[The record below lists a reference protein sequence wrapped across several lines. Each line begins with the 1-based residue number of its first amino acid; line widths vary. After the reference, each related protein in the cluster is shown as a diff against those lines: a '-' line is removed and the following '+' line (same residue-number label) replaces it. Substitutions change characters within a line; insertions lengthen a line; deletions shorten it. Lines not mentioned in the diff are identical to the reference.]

1 MNSSLRSFR
10 ISGLS
15 SLVLAIAVVPGAHA
29 INITVLYDNTQPG
42 AVNPAFDP
50 TGAQLTAIAN
60 YAASFYED
68 VFEDAGHSLTL
79 TFWYTDLTGQLGD
92 HDFISDDA
100 NNRESVGQIQIDTQD
115 SNGVARN
122 YFFDPTPSNNSEFT
136 MTQTLWRNLSAANQI
151 DWYNAG
157 AGVPVTLET
166 SFTGT
171 APAGSPAVG
180 TIDLLSLVFHEMGHS
195 LGMSSANSLT
205 VAETADGDYDFD
217 SSWIFGGV
225 LAADTL
231 DRPTDFLGHLDDP
244 SNVMNPSV
252 GGAGTREL
260 PSHIDLFAMAASH
273 NYTLLDVP
281 RREFYDSNGDWNTDA
296 NWTGDT
302 IPGSLDDTFVRNGAT
317 ASLSANGNA
326 ANLQVLEGALVQ
338 TVTHTLFVQ
347 NTTTVG
353 GTNSQITVNTAGELD
368 TDTLVINSGGD
379 VVVLSTG
386 LLQAENITIANGG
399 VLRGYGTVDINN
411 AFGELT
417 NDGTIQATNGGELLF
432 TSLNNLALD
441 LGGDIEAINGNIRFE
456 TGMSTPM
463 TGDMTVGTG
472 REVIFNDGG
481 TIGSGGLLL
490 LQGTS
495 ASPATVS
502 GSVLNVAFNGVI
514 RADGVGVVENTLA
527 VISGAI
533 LETAFGDPNSELR
546 LNGFTFF
553 QGGRILGD
561 GIARQNGDALV
572 QQDTEISI
580 DTYDMDG
587 AVGTTVITINP
598 DRTLTISSPNV
609 DTVAANDFDG
619 TFHVNS
625 GTLDIETAWR
635 LDGVL
640 NLSETTTT
648 NAMLRGAG
656 GVTVNNGGAINI
668 TGQVEVETAVNVVN
682 GMIFVDGLADFTG
695 PTTLGAAANVEI
707 NNANDFL
714 RLAGQTTL
722 AGPSLVGSGL
732 LMFDGNVD
740 VTANTSVGTAET
752 DLDGLFGDSQVLINS
767 ALTFSI
773 ASISIESTG
782 NDGFDGV
789 ITNRG
794 TFSVLAGWR
803 LDGELNME
811 QIASLPT
818 LSGLGTFR
826 IHTTGTYST
835 AGGSSI
841 NPPLEV
847 AGTMLIAGGVT
858 EANGTNSL
866 EATADVDVAA
876 GAELW
881 FDGPTTFHGGSY
893 TGGGVIRFNAMATIQ
908 SNTTIATARVDLDGA
923 VENTHVVINNSDLV
937 LNVDR
942 VDFNNSIF
950 AGTIDVFGSDAR
962 LEVNLTN
969 PLAAWRVASGGTL
982 NFSTPSSAP
991 VTMLDGSDLTAD
1003 GTINAD
1009 GRVRLGANLF
1019 LLGTLDTF
1027 DGTTD
1032 VHFGGGGQNLVF
1044 NTATVDG
1051 PGDITIDDPTRMH
1064 LQGGA
1069 NVGVNVENA
1078 GRLEVGFVPGEVAFD
1093 LTEAGSATIR
1103 GDYSQTGTGIFGV
1116 EVGGLVP
1123 AAEHDV
1129 LTITG
1134 TARLGGE
1141 LEVELIDGFL
1151 PEIGDEVIVMLA
1163 ASVINV
1169 FDTVTAFDG
1178 GDLFGI
1184 DISVLYSATDVM
1196 VRFDDLFLLGDYN
1209 RNGMV
1214 EAADYVVWRK
1224 TLGQVGMDLAAD
1236 GNGNDEIDAGDYDVW
1251 LAHFGESIAGSGTTG
1266 GGAAAD
1272 GQTGVPEPG
1281 GFWLLTTAAI
1291 VGLACRRP
1299 AMSRL

>member
-1 MNSSLRSFR
+1 MNSASRSFGTG
-10 ISGLS
+10 GLL
-15 SLVLAIAVVPGAHA
+15 SLALALAVAGGAHA
-29 INITVLYDNTQPG
+29 ISITVQYDNTQSG

-50 TGAQLTAIAN
+50 TGAQLLAIAN
-60 YAASFYED
+60 YCASFYED
-68 VFEDAGHSLTL
+68 VFEDAGHSLSLTL
-79 TFWYTDLTGQLGD
+79 WYTNLADNTLGD
-92 HDFISDDA
+92 HDFVSDDA
-100 NNRESVGQIQIDTQD
+100 NNREDVGNIKIDTQ
-115 SNGVARN
+115 NTAGVART
-122 YFFDPTPSNNSEFT
+122 YFFDPTPSNDSEFT
-136 MTQTLWRNLSAANQI
+136 MTQALWRTMSAANQA

-157 AGVPVTLET
+157 AGVPVTFET
-166 SFTGT
+166 SFTGL
-171 APAGSPAVG
+171 APVGSPAVG
-180 TIDLLSLVFHEMGHS
+180 AIDMLSLVFHEMGHS
-195 LGMSSANSLT
+195 LGMSSSNSLT
-205 VAETADGDYDFD
+205 VAETNDGDYDFD
-217 SSWIFGGV
+217 SSWLFGGV
-225 LAADTL
+225 LAADNP
-231 DRPTDFLGHLDDP
+231 DQPSDFLGHLDDP
-244 SNVMNPSV
+244 SNMMFPSLSTPAS
-252 GGAGTREL
+252 GGSAGVRKL
-260 PSHIDLFAMAASH
+260 PSHVDLFSMAAGH

-338 TVTHTLFVQ
+338 TVTHTLLVQ

-353 GTNSQITVNTAGELD
+353 GTNSQITVNTGGELD
-368 TDTLVINSGGD
+368 TDALVINSGGD

-386 LLQAENITIANGG
+386 LLQAENITIASGG

-502 GSVLNVAFNGVI
+502 GSVLNVGFNGVI

-527 VISGAI
+527 VVSGAI

-546 LNGFTFF
+546 LTGFTFF
-553 QGGRILGD
+553 QGGQILGD
-561 GIARQNGDALV
+561 GIARQNGDALI
-572 QQDTEISI
+572 QQNTEISI

-587 AVGTTVITINP
+587 AAGATAITINP

-682 GMIFVDGLADFTG
+682 GTIFVDGLADFTG
-695 PTTLGAAANVEI
+695 PTTLAAVASVEV
-707 NNANDFL
+707 NTADDFL

-732 LMFDGNVD
+732 LMFDGDVD
-740 VTANTSVGTAET
+740 ITANTSVGTAET

-767 ALTFSI
+767 GLTFSI
-773 ASISIESTG
+773 ASITIESTG

-803 LDGELNME
+803 LDGELIME

-835 AGGSSI
+835 AGGSSVD
-841 NPPLEV
+841 PPLEV

-893 TGGGVIRFNAMATIQ
+893 TGGGIIRFNAMTTVQ
-908 SNTTIATARVDLDGA
+908 SDTTIATARVDLDGA

-991 VTMLDGSDLTAD
+991 VTMLDGSDRPH
-1003 GTINAD
+1003 
-1009 GRVRLGANLF
+1009 GRR
-1019 LLGTLDTF
+1019 
-1027 DGTTD
+1027 
-1032 VHFGGGGQNLVF
+1032 
-1044 NTATVDG
+1044 
-1051 PGDITIDDPTRMH
+1051 
-1064 LQGGA
+1064 
-1069 NVGVNVENA
+1069 
-1078 GRLEVGFVPGEVAFD
+1078 
-1093 LTEAGSATIR
+1093 
-1103 GDYSQTGTGIFGV
+1103 
-1116 EVGGLVP
+1116 
-1123 AAEHDV
+1123 HD
-1129 LTITG
+1129 
-1134 TARLGGE
+1134 
-1141 LEVELIDGFL
+1141 
-1151 PEIGDEVIVMLA
+1151 
-1163 ASVINV
+1163 
-1169 FDTVTAFDG
+1169 
-1178 GDLFGI
+1178 
-1184 DISVLYSATDVM
+1184 
-1196 VRFDDLFLLGDYN
+1196 
-1209 RNGMV
+1209 
-1214 EAADYVVWRK
+1214 
-1224 TLGQVGMDLAAD
+1224 Q
-1236 GNGNDEIDAGDYDVW
+1236 
-1251 LAHFGESIAGSGTTG
+1251 
-1266 GGAAAD
+1266 
-1272 GQTGVPEPG
+1272 
-1281 GFWLLTTAAI
+1281 
-1291 VGLACRRP
+1291 CRR
-1299 AMSRL
+1299 SRAAGC